1 MRVEDFEQGCER
13 EVVNDQELHFVEV
26 KRGGPLSVY
35 GLPFWEQEEE
45 FCRLPVGALPQQSKG
60 VQGLAWHTS
69 GVKVRFRSDTRA
81 LAVRVKLRGHSYY
94 PHMPMTT
101 ISGFDLYMGQGCAQ
115 QFVGVTR
122 TPENTLAYTYP
133 LFNWTTSESQPCYPK
148 WDPLDASGLRQF
160 TMNFPLYNGV
170 EKVEVGFMPGS
181 RLEVPAPFTVPDPIL
196 FYGSSITQ
204 GACASR
210 PGNAYF
216 QILGRRLDANV
227 IGYGFAGNCR
237 AEPVM
242 LDVINS
248 IPAPLAAFVFDYD
261 HNAKNS
267 EFLQE
272 THQPFFRGFR
282 QKHPDTPVIFMSK
295 PDTDRAPEDTEKRRN
310 IILKTFLD
318 ARAEGDQNVY
328 FVDGKLFMGTYDR
341 DVSTMD
347 GTHPTDIGFLHMAD
361 AVEDTLRLALA
372 RKRVYH
378 N

>member
-1 MRVEDFEQGCER
+1 MRIEEISQDCASET
-13 EVVNDQELHFVEV
+13 VNGVELHFVEV
-26 KRGGPLSVY
+26 KPGGPLPLY
-35 GLPFWEQEEE
+35 GLPFWEQEGE
-45 FCRLPVGALPQQSKG
+45 FCRLPVGALPQQSPG

-115 QFVGVTR
+115 EFVGVTR
-122 TPENTLAYTYP
+122 TPENTLEYTYP
-133 LFNWTTSESQPCYPK
+133 LFNWETSERRPCYPK
-148 WDPLDASGLRQF
+148 WDPLDASGLREF

-170 EKVEVGFMPGS
+170 TKVELGFMPGS
-181 RLEVPAPFTVPDPIL
+181 RVEAPAPFTVQDPIL
-196 FYGSSITQ
+196 FYGSSITH

-216 QILGRRLDANV
+216 QILGRRLDANI

-237 AEPVM
+237 AEPAM

-248 IPAPLAAFVFDYD
+248 FPAPLSVFVYDYD
-261 HNAKNS
+261 HNATNS
-267 EFLQE
+267 DFLQE
-272 THQPFFRGFR
+272 THQKFFLGFR
-282 QKHPDTPVIFMSK
+282 EKHPDTPVIFMTR
-295 PDTDRAPEDTEKRRN
+295 PDTDREIEAVEKRRA
-310 IILKTFLD
+310 IIRKTFLD
-318 ARAEGDQNVY
+318 ARAAGDQNVY

-341 DVSTMD
+341 DISTMD

-372 RKRVYH
+372 RRRAH
-378 N
+378 